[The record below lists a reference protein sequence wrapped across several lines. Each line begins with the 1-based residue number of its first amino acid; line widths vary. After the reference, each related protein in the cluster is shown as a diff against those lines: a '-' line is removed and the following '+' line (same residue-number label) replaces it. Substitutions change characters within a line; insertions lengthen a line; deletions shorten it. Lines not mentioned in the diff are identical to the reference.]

1 MNSER
6 DEAAGI
12 GLREWAGVAAGRN
25 GDFNAEG
32 TEYTEGRSRWR
43 RFGRAGYKA
52 FMGFLVNNKTP
63 TPRVFL

>member
-12 GLREWAGVAAGRN
+12 GLREWAEVWAGWN
-25 GDFNAEG
+25 GDSNAEG